1 MIGGTAAMTE
11 LPFICFSGCRP
22 FTLSLNSKSEKRLSL
37 DLQGSFATTITG
49 WFTCLQ
55 AASLKNRRHSG
66 CRNPACAATLSWR
79 YLLCLLLPW
88 RPRPPVNCCL
98 EAIKDYSEGKR
109 APLAASQCDPRDH
122 WKTTEQRESKRE
134 SKGEHR
140 NAKAVLSD
148 TDCLIQ

>member
-1 MIGGTAAMTE
+1 MMSELTMFTGPQEGGEET
-11 LPFICFSGCRP
+11 LRCHRP
-22 FTLSLNSKSEKRLSL
+22 
-37 DLQGSFATTITG
+37 
-49 WFTCLQ
+49 
-55 AASLKNRRHSG
+55 
-66 CRNPACAATLSWR
+66 TLSWR
-79 YLLCLLLPW
+79 RGGAIFCAFLGGG
-88 RPRPPVNCCL
+88 PPVNCCL